1 MRPVCGSTIIVTDL
15 YAASRQEHVAIVT
28 RVHNAEGYTD
38 QRVSYLNATVLPDM
52 RPPVPRCRIPFYET
66 REAALGHLEHSPTDS
81 VGFWPDAP
89 NGEVVAKGRVR
100 VQGTGGNPLS
110 EDLNHGH

>member
-1 MRPVCGSTIIVTDL
+1 MRPVRGATIIVTDL
-15 YAASRQEHVAIVT
+15 HAASRQEHAAIVT
-28 RVHNAEGYTD
+28 RVHNGEGYAD

-81 VGFWPDAP
+81 VGFWPDP
-89 NGEVVAKGRVR
+89 PECEVAGMGRVR
-100 VQGTGGNPLS
+100 VQGTGADPLS